1 MNKNIKKYFLEF
13 LGTFI
18 LLLSIVGS
26 GIMGANLS
34 NNESVTLIA
43 NAISIGLILFVLI
56 SSFRSISGAHFN
68 PAVTIM
74 LVLIKK
80 WNSKKELFIFFYK

>member
-1 MNKNIKKYFLEF
+1 M
-13 LGTFI
+13 GT
-18 LLLSIVGS
+18 
-26 GIMGANLS
+26 NLS
-34 NNESVTLIA
+34 SNESVTLIA

-74 LVLIKK
+74 LVLMKK
-80 WNSKKELFIFFYK
+80 MKSKMQLFIFFYK